1 MYSKYS
7 EVGSA
12 TLTMDHY
19 KNSSLSVPLKA
30 LLVLFCSCMSTSV
43 ALLIRGAE
51 HNDKLL
57 FSPMAASFLA
67 ELIKLCIG
75 FGLMLPTLRKSLKQI
90 RGISWSD
97 LRLFF
102 VPAFFFATSN
112 NLRFVVMKAVNPGLV
127 SVIWNLKIVVV
138 GLMYQI
144 PPCNR
149 PLSLRQWVG
158 AGLLVVGATIAKLSE
173 DGSIDS
179 DGESNSGGR
188 FGLLLLMIQLVLAAC
203 AGVCTEYAYKSTADR
218 IDFPA
223 QCSILYAFGASLN
236 LIAFIV
242 AGLTGNDNTS
252 MQDSASQAKVEES
265 FPRSLFSGF
274 DLWSWLAIFSI
285 ACSGFV
291 VGMIFKYLDSV
302 AQVRSR
308 NYCLL

>member
-1 MYSKYS
+1 
-7 EVGSA
+7 
-12 TLTMDHY
+12 MDHHHTD
-19 KNSSLSVPLKA
+19 SSLSVPFKA

-43 ALLIRGAE
+43 SLLIREAE

-75 FGLMLPTLRKSLKQI
+75 FGLMISTLRKSLNQI
-90 RGISWSD
+90 RGISRSD

-112 NLRFVVMKAVNPGLV
+112 NLRFIVMKAVNPGLV

-144 PPCNR
+144 PPFSR
-149 PLSLRQWVG
+149 PLSLRQWLG
-158 AGLLVVGATIAKLSE
+158 AGLLVVGATVAKLSE
-173 DGSIDS
+173 DGSTDS
-179 DGESNSGGR
+179 DGVSNSGGR
-188 FGLLLLMIQLVLAAC
+188 FGLVLLMIQLILAAS
-203 AGVCTEYAYKSTADR
+203 AGVCAEYAYKSTADR
-218 IDFPA
+218 IEFPA
-223 QCSILYAFGASLN
+223 QCSILYAFGATLN
-236 LIAFIV
+236 LIAFVI
-242 AGLTGNDNTS
+242 AGLNSKSSTS
-252 MQDSASQAKVEES
+252 MQDNENEAKVAES
-265 FPRSLFSGF
+265 FPGSLFSGF

-302 AQVRSR
+302 AQVRT
-308 NYCLL
+308 